1 MYSDAGNTPS
11 RVLGFPIRTPSDHSS
26 VGSSPRL
33 IAASYVLHRLL
44 VPRHPPCA
52 LTHLQHKTIKD
63 ARVHCAVLKQHTPT
77 PPTPTTRRA
86 HRESVPSETTPNPHR
101 GPTVLFQTPNSVLR
115 PDPTPPGAGP
125 EPTPRDHRG
134 SYAIVFHPMS
144 HPAHHTRARTGR
156 KL

>member
-1 MYSDAGNTPS
+1 HAIT
-11 RVLGFPIRTPSDHSS
+11 RAGFPHSDTLGSQLGWQLPEAYRSLLRPSSAL
-26 VGSSPRL
+26 GAK
-33 IAASYVLHRLL
+33 AATVCSYT
-44 VPRHPPCA
+44 
-52 LTHLQHKTIKD
+52 LTFNTTIKD
-63 ARVHCAVLKQHTPT
+63 ARVHCAALNQHTPT

-86 HRESVPSETTPNPHR
+86 HRDSVPSEPTPNPHS
-101 GPTVLFQTPNSVLR
+101 GPTVLIQTPNLVLR

>member
-1 MYSDAGNTPS
+1 
-11 RVLGFPIRTPSDHSS
+11 GFPHSDTLGSQLGWQLPEAYRSLLRPSSAL
-26 VGSSPRL
+26 G
-33 IAASYVLHRLL
+33 AKASTVCSYT
-44 VPRHPPCA
+44 
-52 LTHLQHKTIKD
+52 LTFNTTIKD

-86 HRESVPSETTPNPHR
+86 HRESVPSETTPNPTGARRCCFRH
-101 GPTVLFQTPNSVLR
+101 PTVCFVRTPL
-115 PDPTPPGAGP
+115 PPGAGP

-144 HPAHHTRARTGR
+144 HRAHHTRARTGR